1 MKIIKPSIEII
12 TPIDRDYILKH
23 LERCGRTCYKSEDKI
38 TEDSASKFVSMI
50 KKRKH
55 DSVLEHIAI
64 TVKVICD
71 RGVTHEIV
79 RHRIGCSYSQ
89 ESTRYCNYGKDKF
102 GGEITFI
109 RPPNLS
115 TQEYISWTKVMET
128 AEEEYLKMI
137 SLGTSPQIARS
148 VLPNSLK
155 TEIVMTLNLRA
166 WLHFFDLRCAEAAHP
181 QMREIADM
189 IKKEFIEQLPE
200 IFS

>member
-1 MKIIKPSIEII
+1 
-12 TPIDRDYILKH
+12 
-23 LERCGRTCYKSEDKI
+23 
-38 TEDSASKFVSMI
+38 
-50 KKRKH
+50 
-55 DSVLEHIAI
+55 
-64 TVKVICD
+64 
-71 RGVTHEIV
+71 
-79 RHRIGCSYSQ
+79 
-89 ESTRYCNYGKDKF
+89 
-102 GGEITFI
+102 
-109 RPPNLS
+109 
-115 TQEYISWTKVMET
+115 MET